1 LLRWSNLFEE
11 SPVEWLLEQSNPAVR
26 YFTLRDLLNK
36 DETDK
41 FKLIVEKNLIK
52 EIGIN
57 KIRNKKIND
66 IFSI

>member
-1 LLRWSNLFEE
+1 MLRWSNLFEE

-41 FKLIVEKNLIK
+41 EVVSSRDTISNAPVITEVWHFVLLPVA
-52 EIGIN
+52 
-57 KIRNKKIND
+57 
-66 IFSI
+66 